1 MTYPEY
7 VRIRGEKVKIKTD
20 TKTAL
25 KCLKIVNDN
34 DIGDYERALAIIYTL
49 YGYIPSDNELW
60 QDYLIQAQKFLSK
73 NENGENGNTEPDM
86 DLIYDEPYIVASFM
100 SDYKIDL
107 NKENPHFWLFCD
119 LIAGLTEHSVLSRVR
134 SLRTMDVS
142 NWSEKDKREILKA
155 KEAVAL
161 PHRLTKEEQES
172 EDIFEAR
179 FK

>member
-1 MTYPEY
+1 MSYPEY
-7 VRIRGEKVKIKTD
+7 VRIRGEKIKIKTD

-25 KCLKIVNDN
+25 KCLKIAD
-34 DIGDYERALAIIYTL
+34 DGEIGDYERALAIIYTL
-49 YGYIPSDNELW
+49 YGYIPQDESLW
-60 QDYLIQAQKFLSK
+60 QDYMLQAQKFLSK
-73 NENGENGNTEPDM
+73 NENAENDGSEPDM
-86 DLIYDEPYIVASFM
+86 DLLYDEPYIVASFM

-119 LIAGLTEHSVLSRVR
+119 LITGLTENSILSRVR
-134 SLRTMDVS
+134 TLRTMDVS
-142 NWSEKDKREILKA
+142 EWAEKDRRSVLKA

-161 PHRLTKEEQES
+161 PRKLTKKEQES

>member
-7 VRIRGEKVKIKTD
+7 VRIRGKKVKIKTD

-34 DIGDYERALAIIYTL
+34 NIGDYERALAIIYTL

-73 NENGENGNTEPDM
+73 NENGENSDTEPDM